1 MELNFLGRGSAFN
14 PKEGN
19 TSAYFIENNELF
31 LIDCGEDIFE
41 RIIKNNV
48 LKDIEKIN
56 ALITHTHSDHIG
68 SLGSLIMYS
77 YYIMKEKVNIII
89 PTNAKY
95 IENIEMLLKAVGCTS
110 NMYDYVVEDSID
122 NKYSIFSNVR
132 FIETRHSDNLNC
144 YGIIF
149 NTENGIVY
157 YSGDTNDIEVI
168 KYIIENYH
176 KIDKLYIE
184 TTLLNYEGNVHLYI
198 GFLDEVINEE
208 LKKQTYCMHVESDE
222 CIKRVKK
229 FGFNV
234 VDIK

>member
-14 PKEGN
+14 SKEGN
-19 TSAYFIENNELF
+19 TSAYFIENKELF
-31 LIDCGEDIFE
+31 LIDCGEAVFE
-41 RIIKNNV
+41 RIIKNDV
-48 LKDIEKIN
+48 VKDIEQIN
-56 ALITHTHSDHIG
+56 VLITHTHSDHIG

-95 IENIEMLLKAVGCTS
+95 IENIEMLLKAVGCT
-110 NMYDYVVEDSID
+110 NDMYNYVVEDSFD
-122 NKYSIFSNVR
+122 NKYDIFSNIR

-144 YGIIF
+144 YGIVF
-149 NTENGIVY
+149 ATENGIIY
-157 YSGDTNDIEVI
+157 YSGDTNDIDVI
-168 KYIIENYH
+168 RSILKKNY

-208 LKKQTYCMHVESDE
+208 LKKQVYCMHVESDE
-222 CIKRVKK
+222 CIKRVREL
-229 FGFNV
+229 GFNV